1 MTVLQLN
8 GSNVAAAIVS
18 TGFKAAPATGG
29 TETTSTVLVALSS
42 TGWLELSPGVTGT
55 PTPAGSEPTT
65 PSGKHFFF
73 DATTLVGNTLT
84 GGTFTV
90 KHTIS
95 QTRTMVG
102 VLVMRVWLWN
112 GTTYT
117 QIGSDVSASS
127 QTLATAKT
135 TYTYTGTIP
144 AQAFTSGQ
152 YLSYDFLLDITTG
165 PLGGANTLTNY
176 WSNSGTTGV
185 AGDGE
190 VATQGYVPSLT
201 TSTRTV
207 PMSAALLATKT
218 RTVPMSASVGPP
230 NRTVP
235 MSTALIQT
243 RTRTVPM
250 SASLNLTS
258 VRSVPMSAALL
269 ATKTRTVPMT
279 AALTIPGPT
288 SGGFALYANGT
299 GVASF
304 DDFRVTAFPD
314 PSLACE
320 PAGRAGSSYVGWNA
334 NLPTAATT
342 VGIDTS
348 TRGDGT
354 DWVDVSAQNGGPIPG
369 IFTQPDPTTDG
380 FSADTSAL
388 YTSTFRT
395 GGSVATVFYDLA
407 NSRLILTGGSMA
419 IYYLNSI
426 ARADIDELVIMDQ
439 SDAGGLVL
447 RFQDQ
452 SNFYRLV
459 VADDSSNVGTASR
472 LTLYKVLA
480 NVDTLL
486 AQATISFPRGTF
498 HAVRVSM
505 LGGVITAWFDG
516 TVALAYTDPSPF
528 GAGNIGLRTDGGAVG
543 SRYYMLWVQ
552 PQGDLLL
559 NTYVYTRQ
567 RLDTSDVNFTGQ
579 LTDITT
585 SVKSPAI
592 ESGPVIP
599 QLHQLNKP
607 FAEYIDKEIQSLAD
621 TADKW
626 WGMDDNKALSFRQ
639 RQAVPAPWPVSESD
653 LVAFT
658 VLPAYSGNAYRNR
671 QTIINV
677 VDTIQVNN
685 EQKVADGTATSWAMG
700 YRLAGA
706 PTITVGGVNKS
717 VGVKGIDTNKD
728 FYWLLNDVNIVQDSN
743 AALIPNLT
751 VISVTYLGNFDTL
764 YTEDRLAEQTL
775 RASIEQGTSGIVEN
789 VVDGA
794 GIPMAAAIAMAS
806 GLLTKFAK
814 TAVTLVGS
822 TRRWGLLPGMLAN
835 VFILSYP
842 LMFDRQLLITKVV
855 LTPTIENNNTVYIAA
870 IEATDGPSL
879 GSWSRVL

>member
-18 TGFKAAPATGG
+18 TGFKAAPETGG

-185 AGDGE
+185 AGDAE

-201 TSTRTV
+201 TSTRT
-207 PMSAALLATKT
+207 
-218 RTVPMSASVGPP
+218 
-230 NRTVP
+230 
-235 MSTALIQT
+235 
-243 RTRTVPM
+243 
-250 SASLNLTS
+250 
-258 VRSVPMSAALL
+258 VPMSAALL

-380 FSADTSAL
+380 FSADKSAP

-498 HAVRVSM
+498 HAGRVSM

-543 SRYYMLWVQ
+543 SRYYMLCVQ

-775 RASIEQGTSGIVEN
+775 RASIEQVSSGIVEN

-879 GSWSRVL
+879 GSWSRVF